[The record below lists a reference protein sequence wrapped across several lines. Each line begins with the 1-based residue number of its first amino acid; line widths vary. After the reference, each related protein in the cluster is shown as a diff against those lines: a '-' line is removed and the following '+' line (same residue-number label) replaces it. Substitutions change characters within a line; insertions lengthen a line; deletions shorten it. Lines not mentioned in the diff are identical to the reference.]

1 MKRLTFAAAAAALA
15 AGTSGCHID
24 DTILQRMET
33 QPRYEYYQVSEF
45 FSDGRAMREP
55 PFGTVPRER
64 PVGDPALTDGA
75 LNGVLVSQIP
85 LTLTP
90 EVLERGKHK
99 YNIVCSQCH
108 GVLGD
113 GNSIVAENMA
123 LRLPPSLLALK
134 DKPAGHFYQAITYGY
149 GVMPSFAGEIRLED
163 RWAVVAYVRAL
174 QRSQGVPLAEAP
186 PEVQEKLKRQPEE
199 GRP

>member
-1 MKRLTFAAAAAALA
+1 MRRLLLGLAALA
-15 AGTSGCHID
+15 VTGCEID
-24 DTILQRMET
+24 SRILQRMEV
-33 QPRYEYYQVSEF
+33 QPKYKAYQENDF
-45 FSDGRAMREP
+45 FADHRAMREP
-55 PFGTVPRER
+55 PFGTIPRER
-64 PVGDPALTDGA
+64 PAGNPGVTAGA
-75 LNGVLVSQIP
+75 VDGVLVSQVPIQ
-85 LTLTP
+85 LTP
-90 EVLERGKHK
+90 EVLARGKHK
-99 YNIVCSQCH
+99 YDIVCSQCH

-123 LRLPPSLLALK
+123 LRLPPSLVALK

-174 QRSQGVPLAEAP
+174 QRSQNVPLAEAP
-186 PEVQEKLKRQPEE
+186 AQVQEQLRRQTEE